1 MQRRRGIH
9 ELSGEQRAVVNHD
22 VEEHGRVLAGPGTGK
37 SYTAV
42 AMLRLLMNNRPDL
55 DVRMVTF
62 TRAATQ
68 SLAQRLEEHG
78 VEVPP
83 PSTIHSLALSLLLRH
98 EHMARVPIPLR
109 IPDDYEANKI
119 RKDLARRLREDG
131 YKYRGRNLISTH
143 IKNYL
148 EPEMAARW
156 EALNEDLVLLT
167 EIQPELRAAYTRHWE
182 RHRTVL
188 GYTLL
193 AEIPYRAGHL
203 LEDHHPNIGALDF
216 LLVDEYQDLN
226 HADIRF
232 LEQLAARGVRILA
245 IGDDH
250 QSVYGFRMAAPEGIR
265 QFPEEFGTNYT
276 YNLTRCFRCGERIL
290 DAASTLIEAATAPDD
305 RPPLRPG
312 ADHEGRYLYGR
323 FANHER
329 EAAGVAE
336 MIRARLDEGVP
347 PGEIAVLVRSSVKDW
362 IELLRPEL
370 EERDV
375 GLVGPGQLKEMLSR
389 ADFRLKLEVLQIAS
403 QDEDLDSLAWW
414 VLFDL
419 VNGISSQFRDYVFE
433 EAAEESESFAEALFR
448 LYPDFE
454 DSPSTRSANKAQETV
469 ERVRARAA
477 ELRTA
482 AEDAALGET
491 GWGGW
496 ILEQFGRESF
506 VDDEIRLLEDVGDFI
521 GDTDDL
527 RGFLGKI
534 EPIGKDLATSAGEV
548 RIMSMTGSKG
558 LTVNSVFVM
567 GVEEWLVPW
576 AGARDPE
583 EERRLLYVAM
593 TRPTHLCVLT
603 YANRRRGRTA
613 RHGGGNVRQSRGR
626 SPLLQHLPI
635 GEWRDGA
642 EVVRL
647 VREGDGG

>member
-1 MQRRRGIH
+1 MH

-22 VEEHGRVLAGPGTGK
+22 VQEHGRVLAGPGTGK
-37 SYTAV
+37 SYAAV
-42 AMLRLLMNNRPDL
+42 AMRRLLTNERPDL
-55 DVRMVTF
+55 DVQMVTF

-68 SLAQRLEEHG
+68 SLAQKLEEHG
-78 VEVPP
+78 VDVPP

-98 EHMARVPIPLR
+98 EQIARVPFPLR
-109 IPDDYEANKI
+109 IPDDYETNKI

-131 YKYRGRNLISTH
+131 YDYQDKRLISTH
-143 IKNYL
+143 IKNNL

-156 EALNEDLVLLT
+156 EALDEDLVLLT
-167 EIQPELRAAYTRHWE
+167 DIQPELRAAYSRHWE
-182 RHRTVL
+182 RHRAVL

-232 LEQLAARGVRILA
+232 LEELSDRGVRILA

-250 QSVYGFRMAAPEGIR
+250 QSIYGFRMAAPEGIR
-265 QFPEEFGTNYT
+265 QFPEEFETDRT
-276 YNLTRCFRCGERIL
+276 YNLTQCFRCGERIV
-290 DAASTLIEAATAPDD
+290 EAATTLVEATAGPGE
-305 RPPLRPG
+305 RPPLRPA
-312 ADHEGRYLYGR
+312 ADHEGSFFYAR
-323 FANHER
+323 FDNHEE

-347 PGEIAVLVRSSVKDW
+347 PAEIAVLCRSSVSDW
-362 IELLRPEL
+362 VELLGPEL
-370 EERDV
+370 ERRDIEFV
-375 GLVGPGQLKEMLSR
+375 SRGQLKETLSR
-389 ADFRLKLEVLQIAS
+389 KGFRYKIELLQISS
-403 QDEDLDSLAWW
+403 QEEGLDSLAWW
-414 VLFDL
+414 ILLDII
-419 VNGISSQFRDYVFE
+419 NGISSRFRDYIFE
-433 EAAEESESFAEALFR
+433 EADDANESFVEALFR
-448 LYPDFE
+448 LHPNYE
-454 DSPSTRSANKAQETV
+454 GSPTVRSANKAREEV
-469 ERVRARAA
+469 ERIRTRATELRRAA
-477 ELRTA
+477 A
-482 AEDAALGET
+482 DATLGEN

-496 ILEQFGRESF
+496 VLEQFDRESF
-506 VDDEIRLLEDVGDFI
+506 EDDEIRLLEDVGAFV

-534 EPIGKDLATSAGEV
+534 EPVGKDLASGADEV

-558 LTVNSVFVM
+558 LTVDSVFVM
-567 GVEEWLVPW
+567 GVEEGLVPW
-576 AGARDPE
+576 EGARDPD

-593 TRPTHLCVLT
+593 TRPEHLCVLSF
-603 YANRRRGRTA
+603 ANRRRGRTA
-613 RHGGGNVRQSRGR
+613 RHGGGNARQSRGR

-647 VREGDGG
+647 VRDGDGL